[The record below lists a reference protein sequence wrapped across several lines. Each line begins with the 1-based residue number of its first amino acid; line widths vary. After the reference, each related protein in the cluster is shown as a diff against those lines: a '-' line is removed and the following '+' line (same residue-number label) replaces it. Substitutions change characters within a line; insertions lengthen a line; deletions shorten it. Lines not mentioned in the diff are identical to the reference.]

1 MMRRFAFACSCILCS
16 ALLCSDAMSEDAGF
30 EMQSSSNE
38 VTFVKGDGSAQASL
52 RILMP
57 VNTLSTTKSYAQ
69 YVMDRYSGW
78 GLTPVL
84 DVRGFSFK
92 YVDNAPCAGLV
103 TYFDGRSFLLFTSC
117 GKIES
122 KTLQQLY
129 LRADKE
135 LRISEKLKRE
145 GKANFY

>member
-1 MMRRFAFACSCILCS
+1 MRKLAQAFSFILCS
-16 ALLCSDAMSEDAGF
+16 MLFNANAESAELGF
-30 EMQSSSNE
+30 EMQSGNNE

-84 DVRGFSFK
+84 DLRGFSFR
-92 YVDNAPCAGLV
+92 YVDNAPCAGLL

-117 GKIES
+117 GKIEA
-122 KTLQQLY
+122 KTLQELY
-129 LRADKE
+129 SKADKE

-145 GKANFY
+145 SRANFY

>member
-1 MMRRFAFACSCILCS
+1 MRKLAQAFGFILCS
-16 ALLCSDAMSEDAGF
+16 MLFNANAESAELGF
-30 EMQSSSNE
+30 EMQSGNNE

-84 DVRGFSFK
+84 DLRGFSFR
-92 YVDNAPCAGLV
+92 YVDNAPCAGLL

-117 GKIES
+117 GKIEA
-122 KTLQQLY
+122 KTLQELY
-129 LRADKE
+129 SKADKE

-145 GKANFY
+145 SRANFY